1 MFFLIFFH
9 YIIPTH
15 ISRFSFSLLS
25 RFILIFRI
33 VVTCRRQVSFICPRI
48 SAIFR
53 RRSRA
58 AEAVRR
64 VYERA
69 AANGLDHPGGPP
81 TVTGTRPCW
90 VTRAYPR
97 DGASSGILRTR
108 SRAAKPGRR
117 VYEEDANRSGK
128 GRSAVPSRRGFPHLA
143 PAPRKFVEIHPAR
156 RAWPGRQKP
165 PAVSG
170 TRPRRVAGTRP
181 RRVVLMRP
189 RASGFSRSRSRSSGV
204 GRSTHVRMGSLSGLL
219 PWRTELAQPA
229 FGGSRRRRLPRSG
242 HVGNFPTSF
251 PLLGSWSEYIR
262 GGGRRLV
269 GWLLLRLLAPF
280 RVSRRRAFPLLP
292 LISAARWRPAGAS

>member
-69 AANGLDHPGGPP
+69 AANGLDHPGRPP

-143 PAPRKFVEIHPAR
+143 PAPRKFVEMHPAR

-204 GRSTHVRMGSLSGLL
+204 GRSTHVRRVRSAVFSPGVRSSPSLPSVVPAAAACRAAGTSGIF
-219 PWRTELAQPA
+219 R
-229 FGGSRRRRLPRSG
+229 PRSRSSE
-242 HVGNFPTSF
+242 VGRSTYE
-251 PLLGSWSEYIR
+251 GAVAGW
-262 GGGRRLV
+262 LV
-269 GWLLLRLLAPF
+269 GF
-280 RVSRRRAFPLLP
+280 CY
-292 LISAARWRPAGAS
+292 AS